1 MNAEHGAT
9 SKRVYKTLGEALCH
23 SQTRARQAEK
33 VASQALYDKEKII
46 NILFREAWV
55 SHTYKQW
62 VKTLEF
68 ENMWLKMCSQSGSST
83 WIKKKF
89 RDPYDDEKSNNV
101 NNLRNEESRKKNQHR
116 RTSDKNSFLGYTIG
130 IAFALGLSVAST
142 GLLIGLSMGW
152 ILLAY

>member
-1 MNAEHGAT
+1 MSAEHGAT
-9 SKRVYKTLGEALCH
+9 SKRVYKALGEALCH

-68 ENMWLKMCSQSGSST
+68 ENMWLKMCSQSHSST
-83 WIKKKF
+83 WMKKKF
-89 RDPYDDEKSNNV
+89 RHPYDDEVSNNP
-101 NNLRNEESRKKNQHR
+101 NNRRNQEKKNKYR
-116 RTSDKNSFLGYTIG
+116 RTSDGFLGYTIG
-130 IAFALGLSVAST
+130 IAFALGLSFAST
-142 GLLIGLSMGW
+142 GLLIGWSMGW